1 MYEGGREGV
10 RYSISDKAEYD
21 DVTRGPRVIDERA
34 REEMRTIL
42 DEIKSGKF
50 AEEWVAENRG
60 GRQRF
65 NALREQGKA
74 HQIETVG
81 AELRAMMPFI
91 GGGRARPQDV
101 SGG

>member
-1 MYEGGREGV
+1 M
-10 RYSISDKAEYD
+10 K
-21 DVTRGPRVIDERA
+21 
-34 REEMRTIL
+34 TIL
-42 DEIKSGKF
+42 DEITSGKF

-65 NALREQGKA
+65 NALREEGKA
-74 HQIETVG
+74 HQIEKVG

-91 GGGRARPQDV
+91 AAGRTKPQDV